1 MREIKFRAWD
11 GVDYMSKPFDLF
23 AIQREEISFTKDAVL
38 MQYTGLHDKNGKEI
52 YEGDIVWAYRPHE
65 DWEEPDDVEKV
76 YAVVVY
82 DSPSFYAKY
91 LNEDLNKFVSGQNG
105 FILRPYNTVI
115 GNIYQHPELIKQ
127 LCQA

>member
-11 GVDYMSKPFDLF
+11 GKEMVLHNSLYEFQCQNL
-23 AIQREEISFTKDAVL
+23 TKKEMEGVVYL
-38 MQYTGLHDKNGKEI
+38 QYTGMKDKNGKEV
-52 YEGDIVWAYRPHE
+52 YEGDVVLADRPHE

-82 DSPSFYAKY
+82 NSPSFYAKY

-115 GNIYQHPELIKQ
+115 GNIYQNPELIK
-127 LCQA
+127 